1 MARNTLK
8 LDTKGFERMLI
19 KLEGLGG
26 DVNKAVEDALKPA
39 AERIQMD
46 THLALSQQY
55 LPAQGRYWT
64 GQTSEAVVSDTFIH
78 WEGQTAWVPVGFDF
92 SEPGAGGYL
101 ITGTP
106 KMQPDKKLHEM
117 YKQKKYMNQIQK
129 DMQDVV
135 WKHLEKAYVRN

>member
-8 LDTKGFERMLI
+8 LNTKGFE
-19 KLEGLGG
+19 KLLVQLDKLGG

-39 AERIQMD
+39 AERIQID
-46 THLALSQQY
+46 THLALSIAN

-64 GQTSEAVVSDTFIH
+64 GTTSEAVVSDNSVR

-92 SEPGAGGYL
+92 SKRGAGGFL

-106 KMQPDKKLHEM
+106 KMRPDQKLHEM
-117 YKQKKYMNQIQK
+117 YKQKKYMNQIQR
-129 DMQDVV
+129 DMEDAV
-135 WKHLEKAYVRN
+135 WKHLNKAYVGG